1 MSPNETGPQLKH
13 VRANGTWRGRLK
25 TELTIRG
32 FDPFFTAEPVPAG
45 GDDSAPT
52 PMEYVVAA
60 LNGCLAVVIETVAAE
75 QGVRLEGF
83 DLESVA
89 TMDTRGF
96 YGTADVTPHF
106 LDLTNR
112 VRFMTAHDAAFLPAL
127 KQQVERRC
135 PALNLIKDAGVP
147 VTLDWTVEN
156 PETEGRP
163 TDAALPTAEGV
174 R

>member
-1 MSPNETGPQLKH
+1 MTTIPTSTTTPAHADHSEPQLKH
-13 VRANGTWRGRLK
+13 VRASGTWVGHLA
-25 TELTIRG
+25 TELTVRR
-32 FDPFFTAEPVPAG
+32 FPPFFTGEPEAIG
-45 GDDSAPT
+45 GDGRAPT

-75 QGVRLEGF
+75 QGVRLQAL
-83 DLESVA
+83 DLQSEA

-96 YGTADVTPHF
+96 AGTADVSPHF

-112 VRFMTAHDAAFLPAL
+112 ARFVADDDAFLPAL

-135 PALNLIKDAGVP
+135 PALNLVRDAGVP
-147 VTLDWTVEN
+147 IVLDWTVVE
-156 PETEGRP
+156 P
-163 TDAALPTAEGV
+163 T